1 MQRLKSPDEG
11 APRLAPGSRA
21 ARLAADSI
29 AVGDAW
35 VDNVRLDLA
44 ADEREATGGWPGTM
58 REARARTYAR
68 FTNLDA
74 LERYG
79 SLSRNEL
86 DDAVRAVYERARAR
100 WLACARADDDESR

>member
-58 REARARTYAR
+58 REARSRTLMGCAIARHPD
-68 FTNLDA
+68 FDPDA
-74 LERYG
+74 LAA
-79 SLSRNEL
+79 LT
-86 DDAVRAVYERARAR
+86 RAVYEAARRR
-100 WLACARADDDESR
+100 WDAIAEPDPEP